1 METLLN
7 PVAPQVEV
15 IYNERP
21 PNFDKILAVFP
32 LAASPG
38 VIFAYGDKIYVPSG
52 KEIPPEILSHERVHC
67 ERQLNIGVEAWWDQY
82 LADPRFRYEEELLAH
97 KVEYSFL
104 RGLYPGQARKQAI
117 LSHVARKLSARLY
130 GGMVTMEQ
138 AKRALK

>member
-1 METLLN
+1 MEALLN
-7 PVAPQVEV
+7 PVAPQVTV

-32 LAASPG
+32 LAISPD

-52 KEIPPEILSHERVHC
+52 NELPPEILAHERVHC
-67 ERQLNIGVEAWWDQY
+67 ERQLMMRVETWWDQY
-82 LADPRFRYEEELLAH
+82 LADPRFRYEEELMAH

-117 LSHVARKLSARLY
+117 LSHVAQKLSARLY
-130 GGMVTMEQ
+130 GGMVTLNQ
-138 AKRALK
+138 AKKALK